1 LEGEVMSTIRRRRG
15 VRQRRWSKAE
25 YYRLGELGFFPGER
39 VELIE
44 GRIMVQSPQNAPH
57 WSATE
62 RVRARLEQ
70 AFGAGFLVRMQ
81 GPIDLGQTT
90 EPEPDI
96 AVVTGS
102 LANYTQA
109 HPTTAVL
116 IVEVS
121 DTTLSYDRRRKG
133 NLYARAGVADYWI
146 IDLVHRRLEVYRAPV
161 PAANRPYGH
170 RYSSRT
176 DLTPPAA
183 ISPLALPQVVV
194 PVADLLP

>member
-1 LEGEVMSTIRRRRG
+1 MSTIRRRRG

-44 GRIMVQSPQNAPH
+44 GRIMVLSPQNPQHASH
-57 WSATE
+57 VDHIADVL
-62 RVRARLEQ
+62 RN
-70 AFGAGFLVRMQ
+70 AFGAGYRVRLQM
-81 GPIDLGQTT
+81 PIDLGQTT

-96 AVVTGS
+96 VVVAGTS
-102 LANYTQA
+102 AQFLNA
-109 HPTTAVL
+109 HPTSADL

-133 NLYARAGVADYWI
+133 GLYARAGVADYWI
-146 IDLVHRRLEVYRAPV
+146 VNLVHRRVEVYRAPV
-161 PAANRPYGH
+161 PDANRPYGH

-176 DLTPPAA
+176 DLTPPAVIA
-183 ISPLALPQVVV
+183 PLALPQAVVA
-194 PVADLLP
+194 VADLLL

>member
-1 LEGEVMSTIRRRRG
+1 MSTIRRRRG

-109 HPTTAVL
+109 HPTTVVL

-133 NLYARAGVADYWI
+133 SLYARAGIADYWI
-146 IDLVHRRLEVYRAPV
+146 VNLVDRRLEVYRAPV
-161 PAANRPYGH
+161 ADANRPYGH

-183 ISPLALPQVVV
+183 ISPLALPQAVIA
-194 PVADLLP
+194 VADLLI

>member
-1 LEGEVMSTIRRRRG
+1 MSATTTGEAG
-15 VRQRRWSKAE
+15 VRPRRWSKAE

-109 HPTTAVL
+109 HPTTVVL

-133 NLYARAGVADYWI
+133 SLYARAGIADYWI
-146 IDLVHRRLEVYRAPV
+146 VNLVNNQVEVHRSPQ
-161 PAANRPYGH
+161 PDPSQFYGH
-170 RYSSRT
+170 GYASVT
-176 DLTPPAA
+176 VLVPPAVVN
-183 ISPLALPQVVV
+183 PLAAPQVSLA
-194 PVADLLP
+194 VADLLP